1 VEKQDKVMTITL
13 NAEPDRVSEAVMWA
27 TQPGDGMG
35 GFTSIARLCAE
46 FATAAVKPPLLGR
59 GVSEP

>member
-1 VEKQDKVMTITL
+1 MTITL